1 MGKIPSLC
9 EKRRCTN
16 IENRKKIVLQKM
28 EEVKNERDESY
39 YSVPYRTRLSEYII
53 QASDKEMTNAYWC
66 VKMSEWARAS
76 RALSGDAIKRLI
88 SILEVDEAEKFIEEA
103 EHNCIRMPFAEEAC
117 EHIYKALGE

>member
-1 MGKIPSLC
+1 
-9 EKRRCTN
+9 
-16 IENRKKIVLQKM
+16 M